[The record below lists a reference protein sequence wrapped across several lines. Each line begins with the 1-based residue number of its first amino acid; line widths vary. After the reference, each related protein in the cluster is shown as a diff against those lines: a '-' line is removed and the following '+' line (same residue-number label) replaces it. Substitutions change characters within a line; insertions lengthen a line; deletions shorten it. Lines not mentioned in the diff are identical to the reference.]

1 MGQIAGSNP
10 VNAMLCLDNHKATAN
25 ENKIEKV
32 KDATVAGSFQSLMT
46 NYGKAGK
53 PNSKASNPFKLAL
66 LRQMNKSKTTIQEM
80 FQQRIKKQM
89 DSTTGISIVDTKEMR
104 ELDLILKGKS
114 QFNIEEIADSFN
126 INAHVI
132 QDYQRA
138 FS

>member
-1 MGQIAGSNP
+1 MADLMGQIAGSNP
-10 VNAMLCLDNHKATAN
+10 VNAMLCLGNHKADAN
-25 ENKIEKV
+25 DNKIEKV
-32 KDATVAGSFQSLMT
+32 KETTVAGSFQSLMT

-89 DSTTGISIVDTKEMR
+89 DNMNGITVTPETKEMK

-126 INAHVI
+126 INKHI
-132 QDYQRA
+132 I
-138 FS
+138 